1 MLSLKLKS
9 RLAPPTLLLILP
21 VTFLSIVLSSEQLE
35 GGLSVPDSCEDD
47 DEADPVLWDAVFPSP
62 GSLMFD
68 GVKEL
73 CTFLLDSALPSGGI
87 ALPLPLLLCAAPFVM
102 LRWLLPLL
110 RLPVTLPL
118 LLQML
123 LLEATAVATF
133 FKTA

>member
-35 GGLSVPDSCEDD
+35 GGLSVPDSCE